1 MLQPLLRRTW
11 APKGKTPILYENIS
25 HQHLSVI
32 SAITLSPAKGKLNL
46 YWSIQQ
52 TNIIAKDVIFFLRE
66 LRKSIPSKLTL
77 ILDRWSVH
85 RAKMLQKYLEKHSRK
100 IRVEWLPRYAPEL
113 NPTEQ
118 VWGNCK
124 YNKLANLA
132 PFDLAELNY
141 SVRKSLTRI
150 KTQRHLLNA
159 FFKKAGL
166 VL

>member
-11 APKGKTPILYENIS
+11 APKGETPILYENIS
-25 HQHLSVI
+25 HQRLSVI
-32 SAITLSPAKGKLNL
+32 SAITLSPAKDRLNL

-52 TNIIAKDVIFFLRE
+52 DNIIAKDVVSFLRE
-66 LRKSIPSKLTL
+66 LRKSIPSKVIL

-85 RAKMLQKYLEKHSRK
+85 RAGLLKGYLERHSGFIK
-100 IRVEWLPRYAPEL
+100 VEWLPRYAPEL

-118 VWGNCK
+118 VWRNSK

-132 PFDLAELNY
+132 PFDLAELNC
-141 SVRKSLTRI
+141 SVRKSLARI
-150 KTQRHLLNA
+150 KTQRHLLGS